1 MDPRLLRNDDLEA
14 IAEAM
19 ERGRRRVEALA
30 GGEGDARAMAR
41 EIGMDGWRMRAMQW
55 TLRHEPQRV
64 SSWFSGIDLLYLGG
78 GGRVDLHAWGM
89 SAVDVI
95 GCICARW
102 TPPSLWTAL
111 AGRAQPGLLTA
122 TMAELNLHVAA
133 ALAEMHLPAALMKS
147 VLSFAVQDFV
157 DRVPLLHADD
167 WLTRVRAAGALPREQ
182 IEDYIAAATVEGPL
196 VPDTNAATRRVP

>member
-1 MDPRLLRNDDLEA
+1 
-14 IAEAM
+14 
-19 ERGRRRVEALA
+19 
-30 GGEGDARAMAR
+30 
-41 EIGMDGWRMRAMQW
+41 
-55 TLRHEPQRV
+55 
-64 SSWFSGIDLLYLGG
+64 
-78 GGRVDLHAWGM
+78 
-89 SAVDVI
+89 
-95 GCICARW
+95 
-102 TPPSLWTAL
+102 
-111 AGRAQPGLLTA
+111 
-122 TMAELNLHVAA
+122 MAELNLHVAA